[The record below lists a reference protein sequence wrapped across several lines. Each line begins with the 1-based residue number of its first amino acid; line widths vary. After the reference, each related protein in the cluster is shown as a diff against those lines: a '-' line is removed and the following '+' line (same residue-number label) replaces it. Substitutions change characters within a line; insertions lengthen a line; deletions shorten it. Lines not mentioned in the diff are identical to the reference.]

1 MTRTRNNQRDPFAG
15 QSTAV
20 TVLDQ
25 TAVEL
30 YYDYNKVDE
39 ANRDA
44 VRRAAINIKPR
55 LKRAAE
61 DLFVIGKDL
70 QAMKSLL
77 PHGEYVNWLSV
88 EFGLSV
94 RMAQRFVAVYER
106 LGFKSDIMSFLPPTI
121 LYLLSAPSTPDEAI
135 EQVQQQ
141 LDAHRPISV
150 AAVQQVINEAKKR
163 VVDAQE
169 TLTDEGFIEGEISA
183 RTEGEGE
190 GEQTW
195 TRAQRLEMVLSEV
208 LSLLGEQALGDWAVL
223 VGNHE
228 LGKVQKELMRLKA
241 VVQRGDWSATPPTK
255 AE

>member
-25 TAVEL
+25 TAVDL
-30 YYDYNKVDE
+30 FYDYGKVDE
-39 ANRDA
+39 ANREA

-70 QAMKSLL
+70 QATKSLL

-135 EQVQQQ
+135 AQVQQR
-141 LDAHRPISV
+141 LDERKPISV
-150 AAVQQVINEAKKR
+150 ATVQQVINEAKKQ

-169 TLTDEGFIEGEISA
+169 RISDEGFIEGEVAGRAAGNGDGASVQW
-183 RTEGEGE
+183 EV
-190 GEQTW
+190 
-195 TRAQRLEMVLSEV
+195 AQRLEMVLTEV
-208 LSLLGEQALGDWAVL
+208 LSLLGEQALKDWAAL
-223 VGNHE
+223 VGGQDLN
-228 LGKVQKELMRLKA
+228 KVQKELLLLKGM
-241 VVQRGDWSATPPTK
+241 VGRRMENWD
-255 AE
+255 